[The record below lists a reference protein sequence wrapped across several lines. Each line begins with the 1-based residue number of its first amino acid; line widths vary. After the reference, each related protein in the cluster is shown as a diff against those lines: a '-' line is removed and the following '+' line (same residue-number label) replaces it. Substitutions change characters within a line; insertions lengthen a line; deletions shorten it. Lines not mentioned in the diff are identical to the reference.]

1 MPEITVLKELVPQAP
16 GLVVAVIL
24 AWMFLAY
31 MKTREA
37 AFNGIVVDIHR
48 ENIEARERMQLSIEA
63 CTRALAEN
71 SAVSLRQT
79 TMMEKML
86 ERIERCGR
94 P

>member
-1 MPEITVLKELVPQAP
+1 MPEITVLKELIPQAP

-24 AWMFLAY
+24 AWMFLGY
-31 MKTREA
+31 MKLRES
-37 AFNGIVVDIHR
+37 AFNAVVVDIHR
-48 ENIEARERMQLSIEA
+48 ENIEARERMQHSLEI

-79 TMMEKML
+79 SMMEKML
-86 ERIERCGR
+86 DRIERCGR